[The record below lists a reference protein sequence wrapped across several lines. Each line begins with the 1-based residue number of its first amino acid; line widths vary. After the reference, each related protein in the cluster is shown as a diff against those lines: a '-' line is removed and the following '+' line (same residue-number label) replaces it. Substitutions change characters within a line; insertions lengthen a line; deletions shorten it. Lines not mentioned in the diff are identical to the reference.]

1 MHGGCLRFQA
11 QYLRRIRIPRW
22 AEVPEKIRLQLSA
35 AAAGN
40 DPTAALEAVRLLY
53 RLTPTEIQQLTA

>member
-22 AEVPEKIRLQLSA
+22 AEVPERTRIQLSA
-35 AAAGN
+35 AATAS
-40 DPTAALEAVRLLY
+40 DPIAVLEAVSLLY
-53 RLTPTEIQQLTA
+53 RLTPDEIQQLTT